1 MEKKDPSRSVAKN
14 IHGKEYQ
21 CDSSHS
27 SLSSKKLKKTG
38 SIVGPKLSK
47 NSNSSEKGGLV
58 KQREKLPNQR
68 NEELK
73 KPAQSTSNTK
83 QGGSKK
89 PREKLPYR
97 KNEELK
103 KPDAVQASDG
113 RNIELKKPKAMQ
125 VSDERNEELKKPE
138 AMQVSDERNEELKKR
153 EAVQAS
159 DGRGDDLKKLE
170 AMKVGDGTASDG
182 NMHEGDAKNKSNAG
196 EEAKPTKTSDFD
208 LNVFPPNWDPD
219 FI

>member
-1 MEKKDPSRSVAKN
+1 MEKKDPSKSVAKN

-21 CDSSHS
+21 CDPSHS

-38 SIVGPKLSK
+38 SVVGPKLPK
-47 NSNSSEKGGLV
+47 NSNSFEKSGLV
-58 KQREKLPNQR
+58 KQKEKLPNQR

-73 KPAQSTSNTK
+73 KHAQSSSNTK

-97 KNEELK
+97 INEELK
-103 KPDAVQASDG
+103 KPEAVQASDG
-113 RNIELKKPKAMQ
+113 RNVELKKPE
-125 VSDERNEELKKPE
+125 VVPVDDERNEELKKPE
-138 AMQVSDERNEELKKR
+138 A
-153 EAVQAS
+153 VQAK
-159 DGRGDDLKKLE
+159 DGRSDDLKKLE
-170 AMKVGDGTASDG
+170 AVKVGDGTASDG
-182 NMHEGDAKNKSNAG
+182 NMHEDDAKNKSDADEDAN
-196 EEAKPTKTSDFD
+196 PTKMSDFD

>member
-1 MEKKDPSRSVAKN
+1 MEKKDPSKSVAKN

-73 KPAQSTSNTK
+73 KPAQSTSNTE

-97 KNEELK
+97 INEELK

-113 RNIELKKPKAMQ
+113 RNI
-125 VSDERNEELKKPE
+125 ELKKPE

-159 DGRGDDLKKLE
+159 DGRSDDLKKLE
-170 AMKVGDGTASDG
+170 AVKVGDGTASDG
-182 NMHEGDAKNKSNAG
+182 NMHEGDAKNKSNAD

-208 LNVFPPNWDPD
+208 LNVFPPN
-219 FI
+219 